1 MNFNKKKV
9 LVVAL
14 AVCLVGIL
22 SFGTLAWFTDT
33 ERVDNIFKVTTSDET
48 GDPDFNVEIFETEV
62 DPQTG
67 KIGDGD
73 GDGNVEEVKGNTYNA
88 IAPGDTLDKN
98 PTVRNGGQ
106 YDQWVRVKVTISD
119 YATWCAVKGAN
130 YDFTEILNGIS
141 PNGWTKDNS
150 PVVNGEYAT
159 YTYYLNSKLKPG
171 DTATLFT
178 SVTIPSEFTVEN
190 MFAQFELDVVA
201 EAIQADNT
209 GNNAQIAFQNCW

>member
-1 MNFNKKKV
+1 MTFNKKKV
-9 LVVAL
+9 FVVAL
-14 AVCLVGIL
+14 AVCLVAIL

-33 ERVDNIFKVTTSDET
+33 ERVDNIFNVTTSDET

-62 DPQTG
+62 DPETG

-73 GDGNVEEVKGNTYNA
+73 DDGSVEEVKGNTYDA

-119 YATWCAVKGAN
+119 YANWCAVMGAN

-141 PNGWTKDNS
+141 PNGWTKDNT
-150 PVVNGEYAT
+150 PVLSGDTAT

-171 DTATLFT
+171 NTATLFT

-209 GNNAQIAFQNCW
+209 GDNAQVAFKNHW